1 MLALQPRQSLPG
13 ILKFGKAGVAVLP
26 EVEEFLAVVYD
37 FAFVA
42 LLFEYFAN

>member
-13 ILKFGKAGVAVLP
+13 IFDFGEAGVGVLR
-26 EVEEFLAVVYD
+26 EVEEFLVVVYN